1 MSKSA
6 QRSVAVG
13 DLFSFPLTENELGL
27 CLVVAAEKPRGPWDK
42 HGRWRVV
49 ACEWTGGEA
58 ELGAALK
65 NGGALE
71 PMRAQRLKNRLA
83 VQSIGGPPPEELRH
97 VGTAQLSALHRA
109 ARSPTQPGAWQ
120 WFSGMVLAELT
131 FRRDPQA
138 ALANAKTRK
147 AEVAR
152 KRRHELKELQQKKD
166 AARSSKLTTPDRK
179 TLTTF
184 SRTPPLASWK
194 KHHPEPFVTAVR
206 KLLQDFAAAQLAAV
220 KLSIASLS
228 LALQRAT
235 KGLNACDKRFK
246 HPIQTPDA
254 EELVEALLN
263 IAIAAGLSEQAAA
276 LTIDE
281 ARAF

>member
-1 MSKSA
+1 M
-6 QRSVAVG
+6 
-13 DLFSFPLTENELGL
+13 
-27 CLVVAAEKPRGPWDK
+27 
-42 HGRWRVV
+42 

-71 PMRAQRLKNRLA
+71 PMREQRLKNRLA

-109 ARSPTQPGAWQ
+109 VRSPTQPGAWQ
-120 WFSGMVLAELT
+120 WFSSMVLAELA

-138 ALANAKTRK
+138 ALAQAKARK

-152 KRRHELKELQQKKD
+152 KRRQELKELQQKKQ
-166 AARSSKLTTPDRK
+166 AARSSKLSALDRK

-184 SRTPPLASWK
+184 SRTPSLASWK

-206 KLLQDFAAAQLAAV
+206 KLLQDFAAGQLAAT
-220 KLSIASLS
+220 KLSVASLS
-228 LALQRAT
+228 LALQRVT
-235 KGLNACDKRFK
+235 KALNACDKRFK

-254 EELVEALLN
+254 EELVEALVNL
-263 IAIAAGLSEQAAA
+263 AIAAGLSEQAAT
-276 LTIDE
+276 LTVDE